1 MTANELHTLVVS
13 NILYNLTDSLN
24 QDYIEIAKAKGK
36 KKDVYFINRSKAL
49 VNLILAN
56 SNYQRVF
63 KDYFKYTTDATN
75 EQYVKA
81 IKALSDRISTLV
93 NLSESQAF
101 LVNNCIDGIQKGI
114 IPLYL
119 PANTIELQKIAQ
131 EVGIDIVPLKKIL
144 TAVSSHGY
152 KFEE

>member
-13 NILYNLTDSLN
+13 NILQNLMYSLN
-24 QDYIEIAKAKGK
+24 EDYIEITKAKGK

-49 VNLILAN
+49 IKLMLAN
-56 SNYQRVF
+56 SDYQRVF
-63 KDYFKYTTDATN
+63 KDYFKNTTDATN

-81 IKALSDRISTLV
+81 IKALSDRISSLV
-93 NLSESQAF
+93 SLSESQAF

-152 KFEE
+152 KFEQ